1 MARARSTTAAATA
14 LLALLLG
21 APGTARAEDPKA
33 PATTTTTTRV
43 IQEADKTVY
52 RKKSVVDFSE
62 VNVEGDLTKPEGSY
76 VINRRKTG
84 FDSRIRVRADFTPE
98 LQKSVDHL

>member
-1 MARARSTTAAATA
+1 MKRMSAVLMAMAGAAFVAAGAARADEPAKR
-14 LLALLLG
+14 
-21 APGTARAEDPKA
+21 
-33 PATTTTTTRV
+33 PATPQVTTKTRV
-43 IQEADKTVY
+43 VQEADKTVY

-84 FDSRIRVRADFTPE
+84 FDSRIKLRADFTPE

>member
-1 MARARSTTAAATA
+1 MLRRTFQITAAAA
-14 LLALLLG
+14 SLLLLFGLPG
-21 APGTARAEDPKA
+21 AARAEDPK
-33 PATTTTTTRV
+33 TTTTTRV
-43 IQEADKTVY
+43 VQEADKTVY

>member
-1 MARARSTTAAATA
+1 MKRAMTAAA
-14 LLALLLG
+14 LLMLLG
-21 APGTARAEDPKA
+21 AAGDARAEEPKVK
-33 PATTTTTTRV
+33 TRV
-43 IQEADKTVY
+43 VQEADKTVY

>member
-1 MARARSTTAAATA
+1 MSRAMPAAFLVLIGAATM
-14 LLALLLG
+14 
-21 APGTARAEDPKA
+21 ARAEDPKT
-33 PATTTTTTRV
+33 ATTTTTTRV
-43 IQEADKTVY
+43 VQEADKTVY

>member
-1 MARARSTTAAATA
+1 MAA
-14 LLALLLG
+14 LLVLFG
-21 APGTARAEDPKA
+21 AAGSARAEDPK
-33 PATTTTTTRV
+33 TTVKTRV
-43 IQEADKTVY
+43 VQEADKTVY

-84 FDSRIRVRADFTPE
+84 FDSRIRVRADFSPE

>member
-1 MARARSTTAAATA
+1 MKRAMAAAA
-14 LLALLLG
+14 LLMFLG
-21 APGTARAEDPKA
+21 AAGDARAEEPKVK
-33 PATTTTTTRV
+33 TRV

>member
-1 MARARSTTAAATA
+1 MHRATA
-14 LLALLLG
+14 MAALLVLFG
-21 APGTARAEDPKA
+21 AAGSARAEDPK
-33 PATTTTTTRV
+33 TTVKTRV
-43 IQEADKTVY
+43 VQEADKTVY
-52 RKKSVVDFSE
+52 RKKSVVDFNE

-84 FDSRIRVRADFTPE
+84 FDSRIRVRADFSPE

>member
-1 MARARSTTAAATA
+1 MHRSTATA
-14 LLALLLG
+14 LLVLLG
-21 APGTARAEDPKA
+21 TAGLARAEDPK
-33 PATTTTTTRV
+33 PATATTTTTRV

-84 FDSRIRVRADFTPE
+84 FDSRIRVRADFSPE

>member
-1 MARARSTTAAATA
+1 MKRATA
-14 LLALLLG
+14 MAALLVLTG
-21 APGTARAEDPKA
+21 AAGVARAEEPKVEVK
-33 PATTTTTTRV
+33 TRV
-43 IQEADKTVY
+43 VQEADKTVY

-84 FDSRIRVRADFTPE
+84 FDSRIRVRADFSPE

>member
-1 MARARSTTAAATA
+1 MRRATAMAVLAAAA
-14 LLALLLG
+14 VLAGG
-21 APGTARAEDPKA
+21 AGAEDVK
-33 PATTTTTTRV
+33 TRV
-43 IQEADKTVY
+43 VQEADKTVY

>member
-1 MARARSTTAAATA
+1 MRRAAATTF
-14 LLALLLG
+14 LILLG
-21 APGTARAEDPKA
+21 TAGVAGAEDPK
-33 PATTTTTTRV
+33 TTTKTRV
-43 IQEADKTVY
+43 VQEADKTVY

-84 FDSRIRVRADFTPE
+84 FDSRIRVRADFSPE